1 MDGKYKGGL
10 ASAAS
15 PFVPPAWQIST
26 SYWKALAS
34 WSSGISYRRQSREQD
49 GATSKGEFPHPD
61 LFSLIDHTYG
71 ERNCLYQVKEQG
83 DLVRKL
89 KSAKAPKEEIT
100 EAVARLKELKIEF
113 GDATGGGGGG
123 GGKPAKAP
131 EGKEGQAGGSGKVTL
146 KTAKGTRDYQPAQMA
161 VREKVANSFKME
173 DSPNEDCFE
182 NNYVLLGLQQDCVHV
197 QAAWSRND

>member
-1 MDGKYKGGL
+1 MEQHPKVTFNIQIYSLTDRTEVKY
-10 ASAAS
+10 
-15 PFVPPAWQIST
+15 
-26 SYWKALAS
+26 
-34 WSSGISYRRQSREQD
+34 
-49 GATSKGEFPHPD
+49 
-61 LFSLIDHTYG
+61 
-71 ERNCLYQVKEQG
+71 CLYQVKEQG

-113 GDATGGGGGG
+113 GDVAGGGGGG

-161 VREKVANSFKME
+161 VREKVANSF
-173 DSPNEDCFE
+173 NG
-182 NNYVLLGLQQDCVHV
+182 GLFC
-197 QAAWSRND
+197 N

>member
-1 MDGKYKGGL
+1 M
-10 ASAAS
+10 
-15 PFVPPAWQIST
+15 
-26 SYWKALAS
+26 
-34 WSSGISYRRQSREQD
+34 
-49 GATSKGEFPHPD
+49 
-61 LFSLIDHTYG
+61 
-71 ERNCLYQVKEQG
+71 YQVKEQG

-161 VREKVANSFKME
+161 VREKVANSFNGGHFA
-173 DSPNEDCFE
+173 S
-182 NNYVLLGLQQDCVHV
+182 
-197 QAAWSRND
+197 